1 MNSLHL
7 WIVNYLINKHTG
19 KVRRNNTTTRTCFML
34 VLYPWMCSWER
45 EWFLSLEHGV
55 PCAEELS
62 CPING
67 SLFWGFFGYNHSLI
81 VNRSVQ
87 LSTTL
92 ISTFNNYE
100 WFTHA
105 FTQWEDGD
113 LGNSIIILQIL
124 LLFNCTF
131 PRVHKSKV
139 SALIRM
145 VAQAPKLLKQDDYY
159 VLSYC
164 LFYGVTDTFHG
175 NIYISGAKEISFPK
189 KNNYSA
195 SPSSFTVMYALFC
208 FSIIGKPA

>member
-1 MNSLHL
+1 MSFQ
-7 WIVNYLINKHTG
+7 
-19 KVRRNNTTTRTCFML
+19 RRTLKCN
-34 VLYPWMCSWER
+34 VCSTFR
-45 EWFLSLEHGV
+45 AGDRGRKRLS
-55 PCAEELS
+55 ELS
-62 CPING
+62 K
-67 SLFWGFFGYNHSLI
+67 
-81 VNRSVQ
+81 V
-87 LSTTL
+87 
-92 ISTFNNYE
+92 
-100 WFTHA
+100 
-105 FTQWEDGD
+105 TQ
-113 LGNSIIILQIL
+113 
-124 LLFNCTF
+124 
-131 PRVHKSKV
+131 KV